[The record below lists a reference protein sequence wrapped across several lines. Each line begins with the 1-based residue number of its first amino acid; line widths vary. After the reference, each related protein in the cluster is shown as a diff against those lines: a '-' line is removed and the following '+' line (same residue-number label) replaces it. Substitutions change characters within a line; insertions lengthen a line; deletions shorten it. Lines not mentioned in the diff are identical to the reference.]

1 MEKSLS
7 KSLVTATSV
16 FLVGVGTVSV
26 PAIQTV
32 SQVFAQE
39 QADGDFVVEYVGA
52 NAKEIKGQVIPGST
66 ITVMNERTQAK
77 ATVDADDQGN
87 FVIDLVSSEFE
98 IKEDDILNFTAATK
112 DGQTLIRDVKVE
124 PIADEVTEE
133 ITQAPTPI
141 TTTQVQTEVTTTSQV
156 EVKPIVISEAT
167 DFVTDAKGNH
177 TLKVEAP
184 TSESTSIKGTSFKEG
199 IVVMG
204 IENTGDKVVA
214 DVDKEE
220 NFELTLPQ
228 GYNLTS
234 GEKLKFTSLS
244 DDIQTIDYIEV
255 TVG

>member
-7 KSLVTATSV
+7 KSLVTAASV

-66 ITVMNERTQAK
+66 ITVMNERTQVK

-98 IKEDDILNFTAATK
+98 IKEDDIINFTAATK

-124 PIADEVTEE
+124 PIADELTGET
-133 ITQAPTPI
+133 TQA
-141 TTTQVQTEVTTTSQV
+141 QTEVTTTSQA

-177 TLKVEAP
+177 TLKVVAP

-199 IVVMG
+199 IVVMR

-214 DVDKEE
+214 DVDKEG

-228 GYNLTS
+228 GYSLTS

-244 DDIQTIDYIEV
+244 DDIQTLDYIEV